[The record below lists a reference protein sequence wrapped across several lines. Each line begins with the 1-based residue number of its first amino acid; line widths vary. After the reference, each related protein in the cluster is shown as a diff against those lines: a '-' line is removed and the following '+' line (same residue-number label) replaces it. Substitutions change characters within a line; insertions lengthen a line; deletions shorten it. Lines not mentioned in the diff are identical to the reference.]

1 MFILYK
7 SYNFHYLMKKAC
19 SIITTTPLCNP
30 LANEIFITP
39 NKTINHWI
47 KIFIAQQCSIAS
59 NIKFFKFNEFA
70 WTIFQYI
77 NPEKYSKSEF
87 EKYHL
92 IWKMMNI
99 KNIRNMTKFISNS
112 NSKTKL
118 FEIISFLSQ
127 QFKEYLFYRPDLIQ
141 KWEQLS
147 ENPLNINLLCIDQKK
162 LLWATLIKYMQRKNQ
177 PIWNYANLLFLLEKK
192 IKQKK
197 ININKFP
204 SRIFVFGND
213 ILTPYNIIMLKK
225 ISNLCSIYFFYTTPY
240 KNEKILLREIK
251 SKTHQC
257 NLIEKCASHFFK
269 ETIRC
274 KKYANKTVNI
284 HNDVTNISFWGKYG
298 YDYTLL
304 LSLISKK
311 EINLFNI
318 PQSISL
324 LNKIKKNIIQTNFNL
339 NVKKNKKNTN
349 YSINKKVIYNNDKSI
364 SIHICTTLKREI
376 EVLHD
381 NLLDVLN
388 NHYDVLFH
396 DILII
401 SKNINRYIPFIHS
414 IFNSI
419 SPKHRIPFY
428 ITSTSNEEKNTISK
442 IILQILDLP
451 NNPLDEKNILDFL
464 KNSFILEKFN
474 IKEKEIIILLKIIKK
489 IQIKSET
496 NNALKKHKLPKI
508 NKEYTFSNEDKR
520 IFLGKAINDVNY
532 TIWNTIVPCNYLNEK
547 HYTIFSKLITFKLL
561 LQKWKKKLS
570 ISKPLTSWKI
580 IFEQLLNDFFKRNEV
595 EKEEI
600 TSIKKHWNKIVEPGI
615 QEGYTKKLPIKLLK
629 NELLKNLSQKKNI
642 YDCFSGRVTFCNGFI
657 LRSIPF
663 KVICI
668 IGMNDKFII
677 QNIPTKYLNLIHKHP
692 RICDPYRKNKYEY
705 LFLETI
711 LATQKVLLISYSK
724 EPEKNDQTNQRSI
737 LIDQLLSYISKNFYI
752 FNKKCEKK
760 RKDNK
765 KKLIF
770 HLCYFHTDQPYNIKN
785 FIQESKYQSFNETWL
800 KISQLKQKNK
810 KNFEKAL
817 QIIKF
822 KDIILSELIAF
833 WKHPV
838 QYFFNKRLHIIL
850 NNIKNIDLNKEN
862 FSITKL
868 NHYII
873 SMNIIDFLLKKKNT
887 KKLLLY
893 YQCKGIIPI
902 GNLGEIYWENQI
914 ILMTSLY
921 KKSNLI
927 NKNLRNAKFR
937 IKVNQYTLFGVLKN
951 KNKTGLLRLKPTT
964 INNKDIISLWLEHLV
979 CCSIYGP
986 SNSTILGLKN
996 SNYTFIKLKKKKAKD
1011 LLNKYIIGYVKGMHK
1026 PILLTNSGINWLS
1039 TIYDKKYKIISKEKT
1054 QLQKSKK
1061 NMIATW
1067 EGNNWKIGEKDDL
1080 YLKKIITTLDE
1091 KNISKICTIAKKW
1104 ILPILKYIQ

>member
-7 SYNFHYLMKKAC
+7 SYNFHCLIKKAC

-39 NKTINHWI
+39 NKTINHWT

-59 NIKFFKFNEFA
+59 NIKFLKFNEFA
-70 WTIFQYI
+70 WTIFQHI
-77 NPEKYSKSEF
+77 NLEKNSKSEF

-99 KNIRNMTKFISNS
+99 KNIKNLTKFVSNS
-112 NSKTKL
+112 NSKIKL
-118 FEIISFLSQ
+118 FEIVSFLSQ
-127 QFKEYLFYRPDLIQ
+127 QFKEYLSYRPDLIH
-141 KWEQLS
+141 KWEQFS
-147 ENPLNINLLCIDQKK
+147 ENQLNINLLYMNQNK
-162 LLWATLIKYMQRKNQ
+162 LLWTTLIKYMQHRNQ

-197 ININKFP
+197 ININTFP

-225 ISNLCSIYFFYTTPY
+225 ISNLCSIYFFYITPY
-240 KNEKILLREIK
+240 KNEKMLLREIK
-251 SKTHQC
+251 SQTHQC
-257 NLIEKCASHFFK
+257 NLIQEHTSHFFK
-269 ETIRC
+269 ATIC
-274 KKYANKTVNI
+274 YKKYLDKTLKIYNNI
-284 HNDVTNISFWGKYG
+284 ENILLWGKYG

-318 PQSISL
+318 PKPTSL
-324 LNKIKKNIIQTNFNL
+324 LNKIQKNIIQTNFNL
-339 NVKKNKKNTN
+339 NIKNNKNNAN
-349 YSINKKVIYNNDKSI
+349 YNINKQIIYNNDKSI

-388 NHYDVLFH
+388 NHYDILFH

-401 SKNINRYIPFIHS
+401 SKNINKYVPFIHS
-414 IFNSI
+414 IFHSI
-419 SPKHRIPFY
+419 NPKHRIPFY
-428 ITSTSNEEKNTISK
+428 ITSTSHEDTNTISN

-451 NNPLDEKNILDFL
+451 NNPLNEKDIFNFL
-464 KNSFILEKFN
+464 KNSFILKKFN
-474 IKEKEIIILLKIIKK
+474 IKEKEIIILSKIIKK
-489 IQIKSET
+489 FHIKSET
-496 NNALKKHKLPKI
+496 NHTFKKHKLSKI
-508 NKEYTFSNEDKR
+508 NKEYTFSNNEKR

-532 TIWNTIVPCNYLNEK
+532 TIWNTIVPFNYLNEK

-561 LQKWKKKLS
+561 LHKWKKKLS

-580 IFEQLLNDFFKRNEV
+580 VFEQLLNDFFTHNEIK
-595 EKEEI
+595 KEEI
-600 TSIKKHWNKIVEPGI
+600 ISIKKHWNKIVEPGI
-615 QEGYTKKLPIKLLK
+615 QEGYTKPLPVQLLK
-629 NELLKNLSQKKNI
+629 NELLKNISQKKNI

-668 IGMNDKFII
+668 IGMHDKFII
-677 QNIPTKYLNLIHKHP
+677 QKIPTKCLNLIHTHP

-711 LATQKVLLISYSK
+711 LATQKILLISYPQG
-724 EPEKNDQTNQRSI
+724 PEKNNKTYQRSI

-760 RKDNK
+760 RKENK

-785 FIQESKYQSFNETWL
+785 FIKGSKYQSFNETWL

-810 KNFEKAL
+810 NNFEKTL
-817 QIIKF
+817 QTIKF
-822 KDIILSELIAF
+822 KNIMLSELIAF
-833 WKHPV
+833 WKNPV

-850 NNIKNIDLNKEN
+850 NDVKNIDLNKEN

-873 SMNIIDFLLKKKNT
+873 SMNIIDFLLKKKDT

-927 NKNLRNAKFR
+927 NKNLRNKKFR
-937 IKVNQYTLFGVLKN
+937 IKINQYTLFGILKN
-951 KNKTGLLRLKPTT
+951 KNKTGLLRWKPTT

-979 CCSIYGP
+979 YCSIYKP
-986 SNSTILGLKN
+986 SNNTILGLKN
-996 SNYTFIKLKKKKAKD
+996 NNCTFIKLKKKKAKN
-1011 LLNKYIIGYVKGMHK
+1011 LLNQYIIGYIKGMHK

-1039 TIYDKKYKIISKEKT
+1039 TIYDKKYKTISTKIT
-1054 QLQKSKK
+1054 QLQKSKE
-1061 NMIATW
+1061 NMITTW
-1067 EGNNWKIGEKDDL
+1067 EGNNWKIGEKNDL

-1091 KNISKICTIAKKW
+1091 KNVSKICATAKKW
-1104 ILPILKYIQ
+1104 ILPVLRYIQ